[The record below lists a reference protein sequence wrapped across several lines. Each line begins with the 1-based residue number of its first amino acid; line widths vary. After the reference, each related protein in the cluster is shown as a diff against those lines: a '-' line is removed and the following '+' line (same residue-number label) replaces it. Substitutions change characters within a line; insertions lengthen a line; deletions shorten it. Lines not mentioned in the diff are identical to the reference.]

1 MRAVLAAGALLVAS
15 AASAEPRVVSIEWQ
29 EFGKPAPTSPA
40 AFQPVQKVTRAP
52 SSAAKGMVRALVTL
66 ENPEKTPVE
75 AIDVVFAV
83 SAKLKKIGAE
93 SGGLWAV
100 PFRVDERRV
109 PILASGKK
117 AVPLDTLKVE
127 AYLREIFIEGYW
139 PEALKIEVQLRPRKD
154 MRLADAVSAELPFE
168 WGATSARP

>member
-1 MRAVLAAGALLVAS
+1 MRTLLAAAALFAAS

-29 EFGKPAPTSPA
+29 EFAKPAATTKA

-66 ENPEKTPVE
+66 ENPEKEPVE

-93 SGGLWAV
+93 TGGLWAV

-109 PILASGKK
+109 
-117 AVPLDTLKVE
+117 
-127 AYLREIFIEGYW
+127 
-139 PEALKIEVQLRPRKD
+139 
-154 MRLADAVSAELPFE
+154 
-168 WGATSARP
+168 